1 MMNLAGLLALSL
13 FGFGLKPACAEMDV
27 ASKSATALLPDLP
40 QEIVRDACSE
50 GKLTIYITIFRNN
63 ARFVLDRFRERFP
76 CIAINTFVG
85 TGGTLYER
93 FSSEFRAGSSPAD
106 IFMNASPSFG
116 DALAEKGMLTKWA
129 PPNAGRV
136 PAQWQ
141 RPGYWYAIALEEIGV
156 GWNTEGLN
164 AEQKLWVDNLK
175 NWDQLPSAPFSED
188 AAVVNPRAGGSA
200 QLPLDFFRTTYGDDF
215 VKRLARLKP
224 TVFDGINPLVER
236 LVAGEFDLALVG
248 LTSTFATQKAR
259 GAPLAWTVPSPG
271 LAIPNFQAIP
281 ANAPH
286 PNAAKLFLAWS
297 LTEEGQTAWV
307 TKIGLAPANPAIEI
321 PRFPDEPAPSPRP
334 LNFYNP
340 DWTAMMKR
348 RGGNAELFTE
358 LFGH

>member
-1 MMNLAGLLALSL
+1 MGLIGLGLST
-13 FGFGLKPACAEMDV
+13 PARAQADV
-27 ASKSATALLPDLP
+27 AGKSAAELLPDLP
-40 QEIVRDACSE
+40 HEIVRNACNE
-50 GKLTIYITIFRNN
+50 GKLTIYMTIFRNN
-63 ARFVLDRFRERFP
+63 AALVLDRFRQRFP

-106 IFMNASPSFG
+106 IFMNASPTFG
-116 DALAEKGMLTKWA
+116 DALADKGMLTKWT
-129 PPNAGRV
+129 PPNASRV

-141 RPGYWYAIALEEIGV
+141 RPGYWYAIAIEEIGV
-156 GWNTEGLN
+156 GWNTESLT
-164 AEQKLWVDNLK
+164 AEQKLWLDNLK
-175 NWDQLPSAPFSED
+175 TWDQLPSAPFKES

-200 QLPLDFFRTTYGDDF
+200 QLPLDFFRTTFGDDF
-215 VKRLARLKP
+215 LRKLARLKP

-248 LTSTFATQKAR
+248 LTSTFATQRAR
-259 GAPLAWTVPSPG
+259 GAPLAWTVPNPS

-281 ANAPH
+281 ATAPH

-307 TKIGLAPANPAIEI
+307 TKLGMEPANPEIEI
-321 PRFPDEPAPSPRP
+321 PRFPDEPDPLPQPS
-334 LNFYNP
+334 NFYAP
-340 DWTAMMKR
+340 DWKAMTKR
-348 RGGNAELFTE
+348 RAANAEFFTE